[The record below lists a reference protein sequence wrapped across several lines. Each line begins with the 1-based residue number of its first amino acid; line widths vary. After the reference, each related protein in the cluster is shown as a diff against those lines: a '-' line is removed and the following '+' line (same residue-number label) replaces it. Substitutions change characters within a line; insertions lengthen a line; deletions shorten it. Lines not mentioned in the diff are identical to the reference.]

1 MIEPCCCDR
10 QAPAAIKAAGGNAT
24 LFTNGDVTVQKWFS
38 ALSSLAGPNHQMTL
52 LVRQPDVQLLRWLRT
67 WMQRG
72 WTTQLHLTTL
82 SSSTASE
89 ASASERSVQS
99 TGVLASDV
107 PTLVAAELDGLTDRV
122 TVAQDT
128 SMPTEMVIFQGE
140 RGVVVIA
147 GPMLTAPQP
156 GLTVYA
162 CHYDKDG
169 QPIADLLAAVTA
181 RHRQHRV
188 ALATAPAA
196 PAVSDSTADEAPAD
210 VQSTGVLASDS
221 PTPKK
226 KTKKK

>member
-52 LVRQPDVQLLRWLRT
+52 LVRQPDVQLLRWLRN

-72 WTTQLHLTTL
+72 WTTHLSLTT
-82 SSSTASE
+82 
-89 ASASERSVQS
+89 
-99 TGVLASDV
+99 LASDV

-169 QPIADLLAAVTA
+169 QPISDLLAAVTA

-188 ALATAPAA
+188 ELATAPAA
-196 PAVSDSTADEAPAD
+196 PADEEAASVPDVSPSGDEAAPAD
-210 VQSTGVLASDS
+210 VQSPGVLASDS